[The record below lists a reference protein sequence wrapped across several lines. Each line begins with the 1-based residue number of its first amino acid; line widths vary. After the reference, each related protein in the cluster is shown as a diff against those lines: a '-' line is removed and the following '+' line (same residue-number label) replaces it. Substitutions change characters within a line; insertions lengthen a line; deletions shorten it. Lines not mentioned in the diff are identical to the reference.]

1 MQRIGE
7 YFFNFS
13 VMSKYFPQMMQG
25 FWLTLQMAVLVVIFG
40 ILIGLFLAYIRSF
53 GIRPL
58 NWLLILFVD
67 AMRSVPPLVIIMV
80 IYFALPYAEVRFSSF
95 SSTVIGLVLVLGAF
109 AEEIFWAGI
118 ISVHKGQ
125 WEASRS
131 TGLTFTQTLL
141 HVILPQAI
149 RFGIPPLTNRTIAI
163 TKGTALGSVVAAQ
176 EILNMAASA
185 QSLSANPSPLILGAF
200 LYLVIFSPLVL
211 LSRYV
216 ERRFGWLQ

>member
-53 GIRPL
+53 GVRPL
-58 NWLLILFVD
+58 NWFLILFVD
-67 AMRSVPPLVIIMV
+67 VMRSVPPLVIIMV

-95 SSTVIGLVLVLGAF
+95 SSTVIGLVFVLGAF

-131 TGLTFTQTLL
+131 TGLTFTQTLI

-216 ERRFGWLQ
+216 EHRFGWLQ

>member
-58 NWLLILFVD
+58 NWLLILLVD
-67 AMRSVPPLVIIMV
+67 VMRSVPPLVIIMV